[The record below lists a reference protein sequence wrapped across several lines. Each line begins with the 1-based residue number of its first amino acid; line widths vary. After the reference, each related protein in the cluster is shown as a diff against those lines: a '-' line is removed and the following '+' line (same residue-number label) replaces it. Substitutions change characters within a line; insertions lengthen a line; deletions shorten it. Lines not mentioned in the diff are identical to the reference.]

1 MIKLPAGVHPL
12 ELTELLL
19 SLYEVESVRDAL
31 NDALDAT
38 RRLEDPRDA
47 DEKAIATTD
56 LDRAG
61 AELLAALHRNTQPA
75 DARPVLVTGRAA

>member
-47 DEKAIATTD
+47 DEKAIAATD

-75 DARPVLVTGRAA
+75 AACPVLVTGRAA